1 MTQQNPSFEAQLN
14 GTEKSASLASYITRR
29 LAAIG
34 TIYALVF
41 GAFLL
46 LAFAWKEEAKDGKP
60 ALNLF
65 SYFDKSVFEPVMST
79 PVQAAVAVILLLLCV
94 DWRLDGRLPERIGGT
109 LIVAA
114 LVVPA
119 VFLHGDALT
128 LVLVRFLHAVLL
140 LACGLILDRTF
151 GYTRAHA
158 RSQFYLTRVETV
170 NQYTDEAKKEEE
182 LRKLAEA
189 CAVDKY
195 RDYVGDTFFTLDA
208 LKAKLGS

>member
-1 MTQQNPSFEAQLN
+1 MTKPKKSFEEQLKD
-14 GTEKSASLASYITRR
+14 TEESASFASYVTRR

-46 LAFAWKEEAKDGKP
+46 LAFAWKEEAKDGQP

-65 SYFDKSVFEPVMST
+65 SYFDKGVFEPVMST

-94 DWRLDGRLPERIGGT
+94 DWRPKGLPRRLGGT

-119 VFLHGDALT
+119 VFLHGEPLT

-140 LACGLILDRTF
+140 LGCGLILDRTF
-151 GYTRAHA
+151 GFTRAHA
-158 RSQFYLTRVETV
+158 RSQFYRKRVETV
-170 NQYTDEAKKEEE
+170 KQYTEDAKKEEE
-182 LRKLAEA
+182 LRKLADA

-195 RDYVGDTFFTLDA
+195 RDHVGDTFFTLEA